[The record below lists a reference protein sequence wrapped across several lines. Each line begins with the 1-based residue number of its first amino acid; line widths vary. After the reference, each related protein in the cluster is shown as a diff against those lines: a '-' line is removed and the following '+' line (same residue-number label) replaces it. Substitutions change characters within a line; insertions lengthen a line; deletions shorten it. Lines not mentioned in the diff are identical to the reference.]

1 MKIKYFISILFLYFM
16 YYALG
21 CYILNY
27 NISNRIS
34 NGNITSFLKN
44 ENKTQHF
51 HFLMK
56 RINNIIER

>member
-16 YYALG
+16 YCALG

-44 ENKTQHF
+44 ESKTQYF